1 MDKYMAAA
9 FKEALKAK
17 NQGDVPIGAVIVKNR
32 KIIARAHNKKE
43 KNKNATSHAELLAIS
58 KACKKNK
65 SWHLDDCELY
75 CTMEPC
81 MMCCGAIMQSRIRKV
96 FYLVKNDKFGCTQ
109 MIKNSKILCVELQD
123 NMTMKNL
130 LNEFFLN
137 KRK

>member
-17 NQGDVPIGAVIVKNR
+17 KQGDVPIGAVIVKNR

-65 SWHLDDCELY
+65 SWHLDDC
-75 CTMEPC
+75 
-81 MMCCGAIMQSRIRKV
+81 
-96 FYLVKNDKFGCTQ
+96 
-109 MIKNSKILCVELQD
+109 
-123 NMTMKNL
+123 
-130 LNEFFLN
+130 
-137 KRK
+137 